1 MERKVSPVPAIP
13 VRPARDAEAFVH
25 RIADLKQDA
34 TTQGY
39 GTLAYFLDIAF
50 REAVIQADQ
59 EAEAR
64 NSGTVPRSEQWLP
77 AQGRRDDV

>member
-1 MERKVSPVPAIP
+1 MERKASPVPAIP
-13 VRPARDAEAFVH
+13 IRPSRDAEAFVH

-34 TTQGY
+34 TAQGY

-64 NSGTVPRSEQWLP
+64 KLQTVPPSERWLP
-77 AQGRRDDV
+77 AQGRGDDV